1 MENTTTELCLESSLE
16 IINNHMKNITI
27 MEKTTIQKITAKIT
41 TTALLFFLA
50 LFTLTTCL
58 VAQES
63 GQARKTGWFVGVSPF
78 SFVGTEIKTSRT
90 TTTAVD
96 TAFGSAASFEYQA
109 AIDSSDGVSEFLNAI
124 RNPNR
129 IITDAE
135 AKQSLIRGAI
145 ELCRQGAATTD
156 RILDANIPLDP
167 DATKNTDP
175 NINTVDF
182 YIGYFG
188 GHRTGASKTTEIC
201 HLPASDTLPNAM
213 DDSTTESSAS
223 ESAISLQGALAIQ
236 FGYNLGKYRVS
247 LTSFSNKAGANRL
260 TNNVLLADWFL
271 TPGFYA
277 GLGITSAK
285 LETEIGSA
293 SQTAPAFNLGYARK
307 IGNLQLE
314 AGYLVLNSSFSIQ
327 KQTPT
332 VEVDTQSLPLGEAQT
347 QTLGE
352 PDNLRNIIGGF
363 RFVDGSTGAVYYS
376 RVSVTRTPVSAA
388 TVITTTTTTTTEKVE
403 LPSQQVI
410 YLRFVWKFR

>member
-1 MENTTTELCLESSLE
+1 
-16 IINNHMKNITI
+16 MKNITTI
-27 MEKTTIQKITAKIT
+27 EKTNMQKTNIEKTAMEKITAKIT

-63 GQARKTGWFVGVSPF
+63 GQARKQGWFVGVSPF

-90 TTTAVD
+90 TTTEVD
-96 TAFGSAASFEYQA
+96 TVAGAASFEYQA

-167 DATKNTDP
+167 DATMNTGYP
-175 NINTVDF
+175 NPNTVDF
-182 YIGYFG
+182 YIGYYG
-188 GHRTGASKTTEIC
+188 GYRTGASKTTEIC

-314 AGYLVLNSSFSIQ
+314 AGYLVLNH
-327 KQTPT
+327 
-332 VEVDTQSLPLGEAQT
+332 
-347 QTLGE
+347 
-352 PDNLRNIIGGF
+352 
-363 RFVDGSTGAVYYS
+363 
-376 RVSVTRTPVSAA
+376 
-388 TVITTTTTTTTEKVE
+388 
-403 LPSQQVI
+403 
-410 YLRFVWKFR
+410 

>member
-1 MENTTTELCLESSLE
+1 
-16 IINNHMKNITI
+16 MKNITI
-27 MEKTTIQKITAKIT
+27 MKKTTIQKITTKIT
-41 TTALLFFLA
+41 ATALLFFLA
-50 LFTLTTCL
+50 FFSLTTCL

-63 GQARKTGWFVGVSPF
+63 GQARKQGWFVGVSPF
-78 SFVGTEIKTSRT
+78 SFIGAEIKTSRT

-96 TAFGSAASFEYQA
+96 TAFSGVATFEYEA
-109 AIDSSDGVSEFLNAI
+109 TIDPNDSVSLFSNSTVALFNGA
-124 RNPNR
+124 
-129 IITDAE
+129 ITDAE
-135 AKQSLIRGAI
+135 AEQSLIRGAI
-145 ELCRQGAATTD
+145 ELCKRSDAADATSG
-156 RILDANIPLDP
+156 RIVDTVPLDP
-167 DATKNTDP
+167 TNTGSNIGYP
-175 NINTVDF
+175 TINTRDF

-188 GHRTGASKTTEIC
+188 GQVTNTDKTTEIC
-201 HLPASDTLPNAM
+201 HLPASANLPTAV

-247 LTSFSNKAGANRL
+247 LTNFSNKAGANML

-271 TPGFYA
+271 APGFYA

-332 VEVDTQSLPLGEAQT
+332 VEVGDPQSLPIGEAQT
-347 QTLGE
+347 QTLGQT
-352 PDNLRNIIGGF
+352 DSLRNQISGFFDAIGNTTPTHASI
-363 RFVDGSTGAVYYS
+363 VT
-376 RVSVTRTPVSAA
+376 VTRTPVSAA
-388 TVITTTTTTTTEKVE
+388 TVTTTTTITEKVE

>member
-1 MENTTTELCLESSLE
+1 M
-16 IINNHMKNITI
+16 
-27 MEKTTIQKITAKIT
+27 
-41 TTALLFFLA
+41 LFFLL
-50 LFTLTTCL
+50 LFTLTTNL
-58 VAQES
+58 KAQES

-90 TTTAVD
+90 TTTTVD
-96 TAFGSAASFEYQA
+96 TAFGAASFEYQA

-167 DATKNTDP
+167 DATMNTYP
-175 NINTVDF
+175 NPNTVDF
-182 YIGYFG
+182 YIGYYG
-188 GHRTGASKTTEIC
+188 GYRTGASKTTEIC

-327 KQTPT
+327 KQQTLISEPN
-332 VEVDTQSLPLGEAQT
+332 TQTLPPGEAQT

-352 PDNLRNIIGGF
+352 PDNLRNIIGGY
-363 RFVDGSTGAVYYS
+363 RFDSGATGAVYYS

-410 YLRFVWKFR
+410 YLRLVYGF

>member
-1 MENTTTELCLESSLE
+1 MCSP
-16 IINNHMKNITI
+16 
-27 MEKTTIQKITAKIT
+27 
-41 TTALLFFLA
+41 LA
-50 LFTLTTCL
+50 LRTSGLTVL
-58 VAQES
+58 Q
-63 GQARKTGWFVGVSPF
+63 
-78 SFVGTEIKTSRT
+78 
-90 TTTAVD
+90 
-96 TAFGSAASFEYQA
+96 
-109 AIDSSDGVSEFLNAI
+109 
-124 RNPNR
+124 
-129 IITDAE
+129 
-135 AKQSLIRGAI
+135 
-145 ELCRQGAATTD
+145 
-156 RILDANIPLDP
+156 
-167 DATKNTDP
+167 
-175 NINTVDF
+175 
-182 YIGYFG
+182 
-188 GHRTGASKTTEIC
+188 
-201 HLPASDTLPNAM
+201 
-213 DDSTTESSAS
+213 SSAS

-327 KQTPT
+327 KQQTLISEAQHKT
-332 VEVDTQSLPLGEAQT
+332 LPLGEAQT

-352 PDNLRNIIGGF
+352 PDNLRNIIGGY
-363 RFVDGSTGAVYYS
+363 RFDSGATGAVYYS

>member
-1 MENTTTELCLESSLE
+1 MV
-16 IINNHMKNITI
+16 
-27 MEKTTIQKITAKIT
+27 
-41 TTALLFFLA
+41 FLY
-50 LFTLTTCL
+50 LTMVL
-58 VAQES
+58 
-63 GQARKTGWFVGVSPF
+63 G
-78 SFVGTEIKTSRT
+78 
-90 TTTAVD
+90 
-96 TAFGSAASFEYQA
+96 
-109 AIDSSDGVSEFLNAI
+109 
-124 RNPNR
+124 NPDR

-135 AKQSLIRGAI
+135 ARQSLIRGAI
-145 ELCRQGAATTD
+145 ELCRQGTATSD
-156 RILDANIPLDP
+156 RVLDANIPLDP
-167 DATKNTDP
+167 DKTKNPDYPTTD
-175 NINTVDF
+175 TVDF
-182 YIGYFG
+182 YIGYYG
-188 GHRTGASKTTEIC
+188 GNATGPNKTTEIC
-201 HLPASDTLPNAM
+201 DLPASATLPVIPNP
-213 DDSTTESSAS
+213 TPPEPSAS

-236 FGYNLGKYRVS
+236 FGYNLEKYRVS

-332 VEVDTQSLPLGEAQT
+332 VEVGDPQTLPLGETQT
-347 QTLGE
+347 QTLGKT
-352 PDNLRNIIGGF
+352 DNIRSIIGGF
-363 RFVDGSTGAVYYS
+363 RFVDGSTSSVYYS
-376 RVSVTRTPVSAA
+376 RVSVTRTPVA
-388 TVITTTTTTTTEKVE
+388 TTTVTTTITTTEKVE

>member
-1 MENTTTELCLESSLE
+1 
-16 IINNHMKNITI
+16 MKNITTI
-27 MEKTTIQKITAKIT
+27 EKTNMQKTNIEKTAMEKITAKIT

-167 DATKNTDP
+167 DATMNTGYP

-188 GHRTGASKTTEIC
+188 GYRTGASKTTEIC

-327 KQTPT
+327 KQQTLISEPN
-332 VEVDTQSLPLGEAQT
+332 TQTLPPGEAQT

-352 PDNLRNIIGGF
+352 PDNLRNIIGGY
-363 RFVDGSTGAVYYS
+363 RFDSGATGAVYYS

>member
-1 MENTTTELCLESSLE
+1 
-16 IINNHMKNITI
+16 MKNITI
-27 MEKTTIQKITAKIT
+27 MEKTIIEKTTIAKIT

-63 GQARKTGWFVGVSPF
+63 GQTRKQGWFVGVSPF
-78 SFVGTEIKTSRT
+78 SFVGSEIKTSRT

-96 TAFGSAASFEYQA
+96 TAVGSAASFEYEA
-109 AIDSSDGVSEFLNAI
+109 TIVSNFFNNSRGLTNGV
-124 RNPNR
+124 
-129 IITDAE
+129 ITDAE
-135 AKQSLIRGAI
+135 AKQSLIMGAI
-145 ELCRQGAATTD
+145 ELCKRSDAADATTG
-156 RILDANIPLDP
+156 RIEDTVPLDP
-167 DATKNTDP
+167 NSAVNTDYP
-175 NINTVDF
+175 TIDTRDF
-182 YIGYFG
+182 YIGYWG
-188 GHRTGASKTTEIC
+188 GNRTSLQTTEIC
-201 HLPASDTLPNAM
+201 HLPASATLPAVS
-213 DDSTTESSAS
+213 DGTTTDSLSS

-236 FGYNLGKYRVS
+236 FGYNLEKYRVS

-271 TPGFYA
+271 APGFYA

-327 KQTPT
+327 KQQTSTPET
-332 VEVDTQSLPLGEAQT
+332 NTQTLPLGEAQT
-347 QTLGE
+347 QTLGQTYE
-352 PDNLRNIIGGF
+352 ENRIVGF
-363 RFVDGSTGAVYYS
+363 QYIDTNSQAYISV
-376 RVSVTRTPVSAA
+376 VSVTRTPVAAA
-388 TVITTTTTTTTEKVE
+388 TVTTTTTTTITEKVE

-410 YLRFVWKFR
+410 YLRLVWKFR

>member
-1 MENTTTELCLESSLE
+1 
-16 IINNHMKNITI
+16 MKNITI

-167 DATKNTDP
+167 DATMNTGYP
-175 NINTVDF
+175 NPDTVDF

-188 GHRTGASKTTEIC
+188 GYRTGASKTTEIC

-213 DDSTTESSAS
+213 DDSATESSAS

-236 FGYNLGKYRVS
+236 FGYNLEKYRVS
-247 LTSFSNKAGANRL
+247 LTNFSNKAGANRL

-271 TPGFYA
+271 APGFYA

-332 VEVDTQSLPLGEAQT
+332 VEVGDPQSLPIGEAQT

-352 PDNLRNIIGGF
+352 PDNLRNIIGGY
-363 RFVDGSTGAVYYS
+363 RFDSGATGAVYYS

>member
-1 MENTTTELCLESSLE
+1 
-16 IINNHMKNITI
+16 MKNITTI
-27 MEKTTIQKITAKIT
+27 KKTAIEKTAMQKIT

-58 VAQES
+58 IAQES

-78 SFVGTEIKTSRT
+78 SFVGAEIKTSRT
-90 TTTAVD
+90 TTTVVD
-96 TAFGSAASFEYQA
+96 TVAGAASFEYEA
-109 AIDSSDGVSEFLNAI
+109 AIGSNFINSTNGLTNGA
-124 RNPNR
+124 
-129 IITDAE
+129 ITDAE
-135 AKQSLIRGAI
+135 AQQSLIRGAI
-145 ELCRQGAATTD
+145 ELCRRGTATTD
-156 RILDANIPLDP
+156 RIVDNVPLDLTNP
-167 DATKNTDP
+167 LNTDYP
-175 NINTVDF
+175 PTTDTRDF
-182 YIGYFG
+182 YIGYYG
-188 GHRTGASKTTEIC
+188 GNSEGVSKTTKIC
-201 HLPASDTLPNAM
+201 NLPASDTLPPVPDA
-213 DDSTTESSAS
+213 TTIGPLESS
-223 ESAISLQGALAIQ
+223 ESAKKSLQGALAIQ
-236 FGYNLGKYRVS
+236 FGYNLEKYRVS

-271 TPGFYA
+271 APGFYA
-277 GLGITSAK
+277 GLGITSAN

-332 VEVDTQSLPLGEAQT
+332 VEVGDPQSLSQSLPIGEAQT

-352 PDNLRNIIGGF
+352 TGNSRNRISGF
-363 RFVDGSTGAVYYS
+363 GLKSGATTQLYNAVV
-376 RVSVTRTPVSAA
+376 RVTRTPVA
-388 TVITTTTTTTTEKVE
+388 TTSVTTTTTTTTEKAE

>member
-1 MENTTTELCLESSLE
+1 MYKISKMVCASKVALATILLGFLFVGWGGASL
-16 IINNHMKNITI
+16 
-27 MEKTTIQKITAKIT
+27 Q
-41 TTALLFFLA
+41 
-50 LFTLTTCL
+50 
-58 VAQES
+58 AQE
-63 GQARKTGWFVGVSPF
+63 RKTGWFVGVSPF
-78 SFVGTEIKTSRT
+78 SFIGTEIKTSRT

-96 TAFGSAASFEYQA
+96 TVAGAASFEYEA
-109 AIDSSDGVSEFLNAI
+109 AIGSNFINSSNGLTNGV
-124 RNPNR
+124 
-129 IITDAE
+129 ITDAE
-135 AKQSLIRGAI
+135 AQQSLIRGAI
-145 ELCRQGAATTD
+145 ELCKRSDATSGS
-156 RILDANIPLDP
+156 RIVDTVPLDP
-167 DATKNTDP
+167 TNTGS
-175 NINTVDF
+175 NIDYPTIDTRDF

-188 GHRTGASKTTEIC
+188 GRLTGLQQTTEIC
-201 HLPASDTLPNAM
+201 DLPASDPLPSVS
-213 DDSTTESSAS
+213 DGTTTDSLSS

-260 TNNVLLADWFL
+260 TNNLLLADWFL

-277 GLGITSAK
+277 GLGITSAN

-332 VEVDTQSLPLGEAQT
+332 VEVGDSQSLPIGEAQT

-352 PDNLRNIIGGF
+352 TDNERNTIVGF
-363 RFVDGSTGAVYYS
+363 RRINTETLTYS
-376 RVSVTRTPVSAA
+376 SIVTVTRTPVSAA
-388 TVITTTTTTTTEKVE
+388 TVTTTTTITEKVE

-410 YLRFVWKFR
+410 YLRLVYGF